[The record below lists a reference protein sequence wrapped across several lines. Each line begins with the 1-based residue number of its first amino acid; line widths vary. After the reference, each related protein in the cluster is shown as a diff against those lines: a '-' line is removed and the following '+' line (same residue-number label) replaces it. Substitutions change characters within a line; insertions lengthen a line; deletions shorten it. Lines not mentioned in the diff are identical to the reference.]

1 MSNYAQLTNFTA
13 KDALTTGDPAKI
25 VKGADIDAELSAIS
39 TAISTKYDSSNYPF
53 ASGTKLPFYQ
63 ASAPTGWTDSALS
76 DVALVAVTQA
86 STNGGSTTGSW
97 TITGLSGTQPAHT
110 HGPGTFG
117 AGGYQITTIS
127 AGTISG
133 PAGTSFAAVGAI
145 GVVGTSSSSGGD
157 AVTVSSD
164 GTWRPARAYVII
176 CSKN

>member
-13 KDALTTGDPAKI
+13 KDALTTGDPSKI

-39 TAISTKYDSSNYPF
+39 TAIATKYDSSNYPF

-63 ASAPTGWTDSALS
+63 QNAPTGWTDQALN
-76 DVALVAVTQA
+76 DLALVAVTQA

-97 TITGLSGTQPAHT
+97 AISGLTVTDPGHS
-110 HGPGTFG
+110 HGPGTFQVSTTPITVNGTG
-117 AGGYQITTIS
+117 AQQVASQAAYSVAGASASAFTSITV
-127 AGTISG
+127 AGN
-133 PAGTSFAAVGAI
+133 
-145 GVVGTSSSSGGD
+145 
-157 AVTVSSD
+157 